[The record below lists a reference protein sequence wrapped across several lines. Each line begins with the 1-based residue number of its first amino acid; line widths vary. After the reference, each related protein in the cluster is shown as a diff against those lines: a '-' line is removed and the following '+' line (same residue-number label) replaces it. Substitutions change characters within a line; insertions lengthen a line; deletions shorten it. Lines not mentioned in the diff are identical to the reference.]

1 MELSMQSLTQSA
13 KGPPVPS
20 AAAPEQG
27 ALPYHAESHEKLHG
41 PIDRIYAHL
50 DDHARLAAHMN
61 KRSWRMGWSRMK
73 LHVDDAAGRAAG
85 SQIRLDGRVLGVAL
99 SLVEEITERTPPTR
113 KVWATVGT
121 PRLLVIGPYR
131 MGFTLTPAGNDVLD
145 GRPDDV
151 TVSVF
156 IDYALPDRG
165 IPWLL
170 GRIFGHKYARWCTGR
185 MVTDAYAAFAP
196 ATAT

>member
-1 MELSMQSLTQSA
+1 MSS
-13 KGPPVPS
+13 VR
-20 AAAPEQG
+20 APNLG
-27 ALPYHAESHEKLHG
+27 ALPYHAESHNQLQG
-41 PIDRIYAHL
+41 PVERIFAHL

-73 LHVDDAAGRAAG
+73 LHVDQAAGRAVG
-85 SQIRLDGRVLGVAL
+85 SQMRLEGRVFGVPL
-99 SLVEEITERTPPTR
+99 SLVEVVTERMPPTR

-131 MGFTLTPAGNDVLD
+131 MGFTLVSAGNEVRGGSSDE
-145 GRPDDV
+145 V

-165 IPWLL
+165 LSWLL
-170 GRIFGHKYARWCTGR
+170 GRIFGHKYARWCTVR
-185 MVTDAYAAFAP
+185 MVTDAHAAFAP
-196 ATAT
+196 ATAI